1 MDSQP
6 LARTWLGRC
15 GPSQAPRAWASSRA
29 FRFAAV
35 PISPVRVSSSARRT
49 TPVHNARECRHSSAA
64 FSRIRASG
72 VATALA
78 SPGPAVL
85 SADASPRR
93 RGWLATPHGS
103 SHESDPGRW
112 RGRASRFAR
121 VIRLLCRGFLWHAQV
136 VGPAAGYAV
145 AATSVPP
152 SLVLHDFYR
161 LTAGLHVL
169 ILSWPILALPRLG
182 RTALRRTA
190 PGASEPGV
198 GADRRSRSMRRRLVP
213 HSRAPARRCRSDR
226 PVGPGTP
233 GPGL

>member
-15 GPSQAPRAWASSRA
+15 GPSQAPRAWPSSRA

-103 SHESDPGRW
+103 SYESGSREVARTGVPFRSCNTAALSGLPLARAGRGSS
-112 RGRASRFAR
+112 GRICSSRDFGTTQSCTP
-121 VIRLLCRGFLWHAQV
+121 RLLSAHGRSPRPHPLVAD
-136 VGPAAGYAV
+136 PRAAAAGQDSI
-145 AATSVPP
+145 AADSARSV
-152 SLVLHDFYR
+152 
-161 LTAGLHVL
+161 
-169 ILSWPILALPRLG
+169 
-182 RTALRRTA
+182 
-190 PGASEPGV
+190 
-198 GADRRSRSMRRRLVP
+198 
-213 HSRAPARRCRSDR
+213 
-226 PVGPGTP
+226 
-233 GPGL
+233 